1 MQVFTCAMSILVAKL
16 VQINGLEDVQLNVP
30 QMFIPFQEKFDKLQ
44 DHISALSV
52 LDELLA
58 GKFKV
63 Q

>member
-1 MQVFTCAMSILVAKL
+1 MSILVAKL